1 MSAHDLTK
9 ITLGGVID
17 DVSTAGQIYIP
28 VPKQFDGTVSQIVAT
43 LDAAITVADATL
55 TVKNSDGTT
64 LGTLTI
70 IQSGSAAGSTF
81 VGNISAGSLARPGA
95 ALEVET
101 DGGST
106 TAVKCYVTIVIKR

>member
-9 ITLGGVID
+9 VALSGVID

-28 VPKQFDGTVSQIVAT
+28 VPREFDGTILQVVAT

-55 TVKNSDGTT
+55 TVKNSDGTSI
-64 LGTLTI
+64 GTVTI
-70 IQSGSAAGSTF
+70 TQSGSAAGSTF
-81 VGNISAGSLARPGA
+81 TANLNGLCRPNEA
-95 ALEVET
+95 IEVET

-106 TAVKCYVTIVIKR
+106 TAVKCYVTVVVKR